1 MIFKKY
7 KIYNFFLFTEKNYKR
22 DYGNKRKTV
31 TSNYEILNG
40 RPFEYKLKIEKVY
53 YYKNLFIQ
61 EIKN

>member
-53 YYKNLFIQ
+53 YY
-61 EIKN
+61 ETG